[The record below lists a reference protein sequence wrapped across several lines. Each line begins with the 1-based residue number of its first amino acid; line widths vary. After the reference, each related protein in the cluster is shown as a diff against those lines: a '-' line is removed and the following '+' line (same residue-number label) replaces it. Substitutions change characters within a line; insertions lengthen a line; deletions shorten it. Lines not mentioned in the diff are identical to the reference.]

1 MLNEAQ
7 CINVCLVLFAYCI
20 CAESVGGIMFIQ
32 WFMYDKAGKD
42 GLKEVWDSREL
53 GRINCLIG
61 VRIREARMRE

>member
-1 MLNEAQ
+1 MFVWYYLLIVFVQ
-7 CINVCLVLFAYCI
+7 RVWG
-20 CAESVGGIMFIQ
+20 GGIMFIQ

>member
-1 MLNEAQ
+1 MFVWYYLLIVFVQ
-7 CINVCLVLFAYCI
+7 RVW
-20 CAESVGGIMFIQ
+20 GGIMFIQ

>member
-1 MLNEAQ
+1 MFVWYFLLIVFVQ
-7 CINVCLVLFAYCI
+7 RVW
-20 CAESVGGIMFIQ
+20 GGIMFIQ

>member
-1 MLNEAQ
+1 MFVWYYLLIVFVQ
-7 CINVCLVLFAYCI
+7 RVWW
-20 CAESVGGIMFIQ
+20 IMFIQ

>member
-1 MLNEAQ
+1 
-7 CINVCLVLFAYCI
+7 
-20 CAESVGGIMFIQ
+20 MFIQ